1 MLERRLFQLRQTLRI
16 GVGADSL
23 ALIQASGGLT
33 RRPALRLLAEARFDP
48 AEGSAGLGNGLRR
61 LLADASAAGRTATI
75 VLADD
80 WARLWQVAP
89 PASASR
95 MADLEAAAALRF
107 QSLFGAPAAGWRISA
122 DWDADRAFLAA
133 ALPAPL
139 LAGLQQV
146 ASEER
151 IHLVGIVPH
160 FVAALNGWRKARRA
174 GAWFGVVHGAV
185 LTLAVF
191 DQGAI
196 AAVRTA
202 LVPPGADGAWFA
214 AHVAREALLTG
225 VAEPGLVQ
233 VCGAAP
239 RAWAAP
245 SCMLLGSAPGPDWS
259 EAARLAASGNGI

>member
-1 MLERRLFQLRQTLRI
+1 MLDRFTQTLRI
-16 GVGADSL
+16 GVAGDSL
-23 ALIQASGGLT
+23 ALVQVSRGLA
-33 RRPALRLLAEARFDP
+33 RRPALRLLADTRFDP
-48 AEGSAGLGNGLRR
+48 AEGSASLGNGLRR

-89 PASASR
+89 PGSACR

-107 QSLFGAPAAGWRISA
+107 QSLFGAAAAGWRISA

-146 ASEER
+146 ALEER
-151 IHLVGIVPH
+151 IHLVGIVPQ

-191 DQGAI
+191 DQGAFV
-196 AAVRTA
+196 AVRTA

-225 VAEPGLVQ
+225 AAEPALVQ

-239 RAWAAP
+239 RAWAGPA
-245 SCMLLGSAPGPDWS
+245 CMLLGSAPGSDWS

>member
-1 MLERRLFQLRQTLRI
+1 
-16 GVGADSL
+16 
-23 ALIQASGGLT
+23 
-33 RRPALRLLAEARFDP
+33 
-48 AEGSAGLGNGLRR
+48 
-61 LLADASAAGRTATI
+61 
-75 VLADD
+75 
-80 WARLWQVAP
+80 
-89 PASASR
+89 